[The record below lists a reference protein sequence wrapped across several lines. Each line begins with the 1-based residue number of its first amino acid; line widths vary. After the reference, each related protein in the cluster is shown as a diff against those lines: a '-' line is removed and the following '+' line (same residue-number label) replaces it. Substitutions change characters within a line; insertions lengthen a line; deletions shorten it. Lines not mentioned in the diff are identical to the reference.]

1 MDELEVVGV
10 GDEEGAIV
18 TQTSPL
24 PRKTSRR
31 SSMATARRM
40 SRASGMGVG
49 IPLSDLLSTIPP
61 PKEASVQ
68 ERLEKMVNLVVNST
82 IRQVEAGVE
91 DEVGGLE
98 EAVKEIGSSL
108 RREKVSEDVL
118 RSAASKLEGGLNVVE
133 GEVIGEAKRKVL
145 ANIENHKQEYKRWKD
160 LFLERKEQN
169 KRAAIIAKDASEGRL
184 RIEAEQRFQLS
195 KEERDALD
203 QMPDG
208 TKTMENLAKH
218 RTLML
223 VKAQAAA
230 TAARRLKRKVDEEE
244 EELAELAVKI
254 IERADQAGGKLEKL
268 NPEDLLED

>member
-1 MDELEVVGV
+1 
-10 GDEEGAIV
+10 
-18 TQTSPL
+18 
-24 PRKTSRR
+24 
-31 SSMATARRM
+31 MATARRM

-49 IPLSDLLSTIPP
+49 IPLPEMLSTVPGP
-61 PKEASVQ
+61 EEASVK

-82 IRQVEAGVE
+82 IRQVGAGVE
-91 DEVGGLE
+91 EDSVGLE
-98 EAVKEIGSSL
+98 EAVKEVGSHL
-108 RREKVSEDVL
+108 RREKVSDDVL
-118 RSAASKLEGGLNVVE
+118 SSVASKLEVEGGLDVVE
-133 GEVIGEAKRKVL
+133 GQVIGEARRKVL
-145 ANIENHKQEYKRWKD
+145 ANIENHKQEHKRWKE
-160 LFLERKEQN
+160 LFLERKEQS
-169 KRAAIIAKDASEGRL
+169 KRAESIAKDAAEGKL

-208 TKTMENLAKH
+208 TKTMEHLAKH

-230 TAARRLKRKVDEEE
+230 TAARRLKRKVEEEE
-244 EELAELAVKI
+244 EELADLAIKI

>member
-1 MDELEVVGV
+1 MDELKVVGEE
-10 GDEEGAIV
+10 GEGAIV
-18 TQTSPL
+18 TPTSPL
-24 PRKTSRR
+24 PRKASRR

-49 IPLSDLLSTIPP
+49 IPLSDLLSTIPRP
-61 PKEASVQ
+61 EEASIQ

-98 EAVKEIGSSL
+98 EAVKEVGSSL
-108 RREKVSEDVL
+108 RREKVGEDVL

-145 ANIENHKQEYKRWKD
+145 ANIENHNQEYKRWKD
-160 LFLERKEQN
+160 LLLERKEQN
-169 KRAAIIAKDASEGRL
+169 KRAASIAKDASQGRL

>member
-1 MDELEVVGV
+1 MDELKVFGE
-10 GDEEGAIV
+10 ECEGAVV
-18 TQTSPL
+18 TPTSPL
-24 PRKTSRR
+24 PRKASRR

-40 SRASGMGVG
+40 SRASGMGIG
-49 IPLSDLLSTIPP
+49 IPLSDLLSTIPRP
-61 PKEASVQ
+61 EEASIQ

-82 IRQVEAGVE
+82 IRQVEGGVE

-98 EAVKEIGSSL
+98 EAVKEVGSSL

-145 ANIENHKQEYKRWKD
+145 ANIENHKQEYKRWKN
-160 LFLERKEQN
+160 LILERKEQN
-169 KRAAIIAKDASEGRL
+169 NRAASIAKDASEGRL
-184 RIEAEQRFQLS
+184 KIEAGQRFQLS

-208 TKTMENLAKH
+208 TKTMEKLAKH

-223 VKAQAAA
+223 VKAQAAS
-230 TAARRLKRKVDEEE
+230 TAARRLKRKVEEEE